1 MECDCTKN
9 SWRCQPRISTHALT
23 WSATISPRPTNK
35 PPHISTHALTWSA
48 TCVFVPGSHF
58 NCGFQLTHSRGVRH
72 SSGFPCSTDISFQL
86 THSRGV
92 RHPTARKLLTDG
104 NFNSRTHVECDYA
117 IGGDCGSGLDFNSR
131 THVECDPLI
140 SSRWQIAPISTHA
153 LTWSAT
159 RLRIHRFCCKKFQLT
174 HSRGVRRLNMHLCL
188 NGLPFQLTHS
198 RGVRL
203 LSYEKTIYNIIISTH
218 ALTWSATQSLP

>member
-104 NFNSRTHVECDYA
+104 NFNSRTHVECDSKYC
-117 IGGDCGSGLDFNSR
+117 IKKRFTTQYMGIYCFLSSII
-131 THVECDPLI
+131 LI
-140 SSRWQIAPISTHA
+140 FFIYS
-153 LTWSAT
+153 
-159 RLRIHRFCCKKFQLT
+159 KK
-174 HSRGVRRLNMHLCL
+174 
-188 NGLPFQLTHS
+188 
-198 RGVRL
+198 
-203 LSYEKTIYNIIISTH
+203 
-218 ALTWSATQSLP
+218 